1 MTTTNLHFQIFI
13 VPNSAWTLQE
23 GYDWERWA
31 EKCPNVTGAEKMV
44 QLWWFN
50 PTDSKGVDNSV
61 CHRGDGH
68 GIISEYVPASW
79 LEGLNEGESRTLTFR
94 GGDVKVTANQSSYRY
109 RRFGNFEEVLSQ
121 VLA

>member
-1 MTTTNLHFQIFI
+1 MEFQIFI
-13 VPNSAWTLQE
+13 IPNGAWTLNT
-23 GYDWERWA
+23 GFGWERLA
-31 EKCPNVTGAEKMV
+31 KKLPNVSGEEKMV

-68 GIISEYVPASW
+68 EIISEYVPASW

-94 GGDVKVTANQSSYRY
+94 GGDVKVTANQLDYRY
-109 RRFGNFEEVLSQ
+109 RRFGKFEEALSQ
-121 VLA
+121 VLSY